1 VIAPR
6 PASRPTA
13 LKAELREIVGRSP
26 IDLVRAALTIA
37 KLEHPHLD
45 PAPSL
50 DLLRRLGAEAGAALA
65 GARGAPIRTRI
76 AVLNHVLFERHGFA
90 GNHGHYDDHRNSL
103 INVVLERRLG
113 IPITLAV
120 IYIDVARQAGVEVQ
134 GVAFP
139 GHFLMQVADVDSEG
153 TASDAR
159 RARGIVLDPFDGGRE
174 LSDEA
179 CRDLLRRALGD
190 DVPYRDALLRP
201 CTGRALVARLLNN
214 LKRTYV
220 EQRSFPQARLVTDL
234 LLEVDPTLV
243 SELRDRG
250 LLAYHLEDYP
260 AALRDLE
267 SYVRRRGWRGEEGGA
282 DDERAPLL
290 EHIRALRRRVAGLN

>member
-1 VIAPR
+1 VIAPS
-6 PASRPTA
+6 PASRQTA

-50 DLLRRLGAEAGAALA
+50 DQLRRLGAEAGAALA
-65 GARGAPIRTRI
+65 PARAASIRTRI
-76 AVLNHVLFERHGFA
+76 ALLNHVLFERHGFA
-90 GNHGHYDDHRNSL
+90 GNHAHYDDYRNSL

-120 IYIDVARQAGVEVQ
+120 IYIDVARQAGVDVQ

-139 GHFLMQVADVDSEG
+139 GHFLMHVPDVEG
-153 TASDAR
+153 EGAASDGR
-159 RARGIVLDPFDGGRE
+159 HARGIVLDPFDGGRE

-179 CRDLLRRALGD
+179 CHDLLRRALGD
-190 DVPYRDALLRP
+190 DVPYHDALLRP

-220 EQRSFPQARLVTDL
+220 EQRSFAHARLVSDL

-250 LLAYHLEDYP
+250 LLAYHLDDYP

-267 SYVRRRGWRGEEGGA
+267 SYVRRRGWRGEEG
-282 DDERAPLL
+282 DEDEERAPLL